1 MNDAPG
7 YPTQVNELLKGGGC
21 SRTNGVWPGLLT
33 KTVTGIS
40 AVEVAAKEAAE
51 AQDLL
56 HAAAEEKRSINRIP
70 KGKAGSGKGK
80 QTIEL
85 SGLKTQ
91 PLLGAKKAANQ
102 TYKEALNDL
111 NQKIFHLE
119 NAKKHLENAEQ
130 VFREGPF
137 AVILTDLSF
146 L

>member
-7 YPTQVNELLKGGGC
+7 YPTQVNGLLKGEGC
-21 SRTNGVWPGLLT
+21 SRTNGVWLLT

-70 KGKAGSGKGK
+70 KGKAGGGKGK

-130 VFREGPF
+130 VFREG
-137 AVILTDLSF
+137 SF
-146 L
+146 YTIKEEGQN